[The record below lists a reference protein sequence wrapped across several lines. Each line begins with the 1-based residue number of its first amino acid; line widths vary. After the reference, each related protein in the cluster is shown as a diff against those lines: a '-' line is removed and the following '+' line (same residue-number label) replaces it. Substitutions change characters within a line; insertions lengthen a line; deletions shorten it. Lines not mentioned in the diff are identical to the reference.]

1 MNELQNPISKVF
13 KILNRIYVRFGI
25 IYITYIL
32 LNPNSLR
39 IDNADMTNANVF
51 LEKNNRHLILP
62 IELYPLKIHVEILT
76 LSASEHDL
84 I

>member
-1 MNELQNPISKVF
+1 MHELQNLISKVF

-32 LNPNSLR
+32 LNPNALR

-51 LEKNNRHLILP
+51 LEKNNRHLTLP
-62 IELYPLKIHVEILT
+62 VELYPFKIHVEILT
-76 LSASEHDL
+76 HSASEHDL

>member
-32 LNPNSLR
+32 LNPNALR
-39 IDNADMTNANVF
+39 IDNAGMTNANVF
-51 LEKNNRHLILP
+51 LEKNNTSD
-62 IELYPLKIHVEILT
+62 VT
-76 LSASEHDL
+76 G
-84 I
+84 